1 MLNFFEIKIKPLTVC
16 YKTSVKNYFSE
27 FFNSKTSGENVE
39 RDPLDV
45 SSATT
50 KDSQIKIIEDN
61 PAASFIKV
69 LGKSIYYKTSKL
81 ILLKQMERNTKK

>member
-1 MLNFFEIKIKPLTVC
+1 
-16 YKTSVKNYFSE
+16 
-27 FFNSKTSGENVE
+27 
-39 RDPLDV
+39 LDV

-50 KDSQIKIIEDN
+50 KDSKIKIIEDN

-81 ILLKQMERNTKK
+81 ILLKQIRDTQRRRKPRLLEASHKFFIKCEEF